1 MQHILGPWPI
11 PPDCQ
16 RAEVSRT
23 LTLLDRRYQVE
34 HEEDSAAG
42 LHFVKL
48 TAWEKEP
55 GADQPETLEVTG
67 ELEYVLAN
75 LRLFCFLRGV
85 EVPDG
90 T

>member
-1 MQHILGPWPI
+1 MQHVLGPWPI
-11 PPDCQ
+11 PADCQ
-16 RAEVSRT
+16 LAEVHRT
-23 LTLLDRRYQVE
+23 LILLDDRYEIV
-34 HEEDSAAG
+34 HENDSASG
-42 LHFVKL
+42 MHVVKL
-48 TAWEKEP
+48 TAWEKAS
-55 GADQPETLEVTG
+55 GADRPEILEVRG

>member
-11 PPDCQ
+11 PLKQQ
-16 RAEVSRT
+16 RAEVART
-23 LTLLDRRYQVE
+23 LSLLDRHYLVQ
-34 HEEDSAAG
+34 HNEESETG

-48 TAWEKEP
+48 TAWVTEP
-55 GADQPETLEVTG
+55 DADQPGRLEVTG

-75 LRLFCFLRGV
+75 LRLFCYLRGV